1 MTKEE
6 LNKREQ
12 KESQSEV
19 IRAIGDAGL
28 AIDRIRENFAL
39 IFGLREDR
47 AHEWIDNYKAVQ
59 PSSLENYHEG
69 EIEKLITR
77 HRLKVKPL
85 RLVEREVIQAAIE
98 ASGGS
103 ITSRSVAR
111 GGAFNGIPQASVLER
126 CLVPSSSRLVAA
138 PESIVYPV
146 LNS

>member
-6 LNKREQ
+6 LNKRDQ

-103 ITSRSVAR
+103 ITR
-111 GGAFNGIPQASVLER
+111 
-126 CLVPSSSRLVAA
+126 AA
-138 PESIVYPV
+138 PLLEVAPSTVYRK
-146 LNS
+146 LRSWKDA